1 MKKMFFTVLM
11 GLCMLSVLPDAWA
24 ACNSPTVLAYHSSQD
39 YDDDEFLYPSSTEY
53 EKAKSGYESTN
64 KMTSGS
70 GVGYE
75 CDGINAAVCGNEETI
90 TLNPGH
96 VFEGVVVPTK
106 VTYQCKSGLW
116 GTFGQDRW
124 EAVNDYTCDTKFGKI
139 SVGEC
144 VTKSGGGC
152 RELTDIECS
161 GYQLTDSA
169 GTAFH
174 GICRA
179 GPTFVCKAVK
189 CRDGLVAD
197 NGVCKAASGG
207 GAKKCPSGRESGA
220 IWEVGCDGIGIAN
233 GVKCGKRCNSDGT
246 ETNFVTECQKDY
258 NLDELVGIG
267 DVWKGK
273 YKRCVKSSGG
283 GNDNRG
289 SGQSSLQKCLQSRA
303 TEKGKA
309 CCYASRAVATYDAAK
324 DECKCVAEGQEFDY
338 AARECK
344 TKVVP
349 GKNFQCDEV
358 YLNSLLKYKTTCKD
372 SKEIMD
378 LVKKIEDLCKGQN
391 PSASLFDEYVR
402 QLGKLNPEDCGKV
415 VDDDDDNDNEVV
427 IDVVT
432 ESRGKILS
440 ASAELD
446 RIASGFG
453 VSVWKNKDGN
463 FNTSRLVSDSV
474 AGVVLGTAGGLIT
487 SNVVKKNQIKGG
499 FEDIQCTVGGQVV
512 AGWGDEFRVGI
523 Q

>member
-1 MKKMFFTVLM
+1 MKKVFLM
-11 GLCMLSVLPDAWA
+11 LMSVCSTMSVAWGASYNCKIQDIGMWSIKSSNEYLFVNTADYNHSNGKALVCGHMGADGCDNGTKVFVTGNHFHKGNARTDSTFYECSSSGANSWDAIGSTA
-24 ACNSPTVLAYHSSQD
+24 FQKC
-39 YDDDEFLYPSSTEY
+39 SSTKGMRVITTVGLNDIYVPESVYVEY
-53 EKAKSGYESTN
+53 VTSGYYISDKFCFYPHGTSTG
-64 KMTSGS
+64 GS
-70 GVGYE
+70 
-75 CDGINAAVCGNEETI
+75 
-90 TLNPGH
+90 
-96 VFEGVVVPTK
+96 
-106 VTYQCKSGLW
+106 
-116 GTFGQDRW
+116 
-124 EAVNDYTCDTKFGKI
+124 
-139 SVGEC
+139 
-144 VTKSGGGC
+144 
-152 RELTDIECS
+152 TDKEVI
-161 GYQLTDSA
+161 Q
-169 GTAFH
+169 
-174 GICRA
+174 
-179 GPTFVCKAVK
+179 
-189 CRDGLVAD
+189 
-197 NGVCKAASGG
+197 
-207 GAKKCPSGRESGA
+207 KKCPSGRESGA

-273 YKRCVKSSGG
+273 YKRCVKASGG

-289 SGQSSLQKCLQSRA
+289 GEQSSLQKCLQSRA

-349 GKNFQCDEV
+349 GKSFQCDEV

-372 SKEIMD
+372 SKEILD

-415 VDDDDDNDNEVV
+415 VDDDDDDDNEVV

-453 VSVWKNKDGN
+453 TSVWKNKDGN